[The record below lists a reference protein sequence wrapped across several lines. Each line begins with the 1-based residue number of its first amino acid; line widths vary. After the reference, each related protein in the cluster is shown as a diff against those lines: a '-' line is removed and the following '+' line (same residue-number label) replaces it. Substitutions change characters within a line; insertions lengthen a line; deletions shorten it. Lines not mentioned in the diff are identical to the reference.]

1 MKKMSTNE
9 MRNDRRRNRSKRNN
23 IAHPSRPRLVVYRSN
38 KHISAQVIN
47 DHDGNTLASASSLD
61 KTIEKLVIK
70 AKSKIDVS
78 ILVGKTLAERAL
90 KNKDSLFKWLYDIHN
105 KVNLKLRKQNLTKK
119 KDPSLNKIKNFYK
132 IYTNKKTLSCD
143 DMPGFTFIYSIAFN
157 YPLNKDEFK
166 TKTRFNKHK
175 IFLNIVLT

>member
-23 IAHPSRPRLVVYRSN
+23 IAHHSRPRLVVYRSN

-90 KNKDSLFKWLYDIHN
+90 KNKVIEVVFDRNGYPYHGRVKAVADAAREAG
-105 KVNLKLRKQNLTKK
+105 LK
-119 KDPSLNKIKNFYK
+119 F
-132 IYTNKKTLSCD
+132 
-143 DMPGFTFIYSIAFN
+143 
-157 YPLNKDEFK
+157 
-166 TKTRFNKHK
+166 
-175 IFLNIVLT
+175 